1 MLFIRLGIVIALA
14 TDCKIDKAI
23 ICYNNSMCPTY
34 LVIKL
39 GGLACRHRHLEIDCS
54 LTQSAYFSFLIQF
67 FGFHALASLS
77 IKQRLTQYA
86 SLFHYILNNL
96 ASLKCNNLLRKSHQ
110 CELALCLQTLQLLQ
124 ASTSVTQLRTTLK
137 KSNLAQ

>member
-39 GGLACRHRHLEIDCS
+39 G
-54 LTQSAYFSFLIQF
+54 
-67 FGFHALASLS
+67 
-77 IKQRLTQYA
+77 
-86 SLFHYILNNL
+86 
-96 ASLKCNNLLRKSHQ
+96 
-110 CELALCLQTLQLLQ
+110 
-124 ASTSVTQLRTTLK
+124 
-137 KSNLAQ
+137 